1 MDRKLVYYIITHY
14 IDMRKLLRSLAID
27 IRPNRSMLCPFH
39 DNTRTPAAH
48 FYEEE
53 DGSCRIWCY
62 YENKMFSNVDVYKVY
77 KPEIN
82 LEELAQKIYNSLSEK
97 EKGKIK
103 DNVNLIYELP
113 ELPYTKALTD
123 FKNNKISLD
132 VLLNTINNMTP
143 KDETS
148 NLLDLIYSL
157 GISSA
162 VNINENNKYIYYMNN
177 NDSQYRY
184 ILANKLLM
192 TYSNKLPNYLKEYL
206 QYSGDS
212 IMLPNIIK
220 NRVYAITF
228 RNITGTKQFIKLG
241 VSYLFY
247 NLGNLPPDFKYGM
260 PLLITEGN
268 MDCDV
273 GKLIYPYCIATM
285 TNSLSTNQIQL
296 LLGLTNRVIIAY
308 DNDEAGEK
316 GYKNVYYKLREFQ
329 FSVKKFI
336 HNSNLKDFGD
346 LIDLKMRDE
355 NEYNYI
361 VHSYKI
367 QINNLVEDIS

>member
-1 MDRKLVYYIITHY
+1 MDRKLMYYIIIHY
-14 IDMRKLLRSLAID
+14 IDMRKLLRSLDID

-62 YENKMFSNVDVYKVY
+62 YENRMFSNVDIYRTY

-82 LEELAQKIYNSLSEK
+82 LEELAQKIYDNLPEK
-97 EKGKIK
+97 EKEKIK
-103 DNVNLIYELP
+103 DNINLTYELP
-113 ELPYTKALTD
+113 ELPYTKALGD

-143 KDETS
+143 KDEMS
-148 NLLDLIYSL
+148 NLLELIYSF
-157 GISSA
+157 GISSVA
-162 VNINENNKYIYYMNN
+162 NVNKNNKYVYYMNN

-192 TYSNKLPNYLKEYL
+192 ACSNKLPNYLKEYL

-212 IMLPNIIK
+212 IMLPNII
-220 NRVYAITF
+220 NGRLYAITF
-228 RNITGTKQFIKLG
+228 RNLNGTKQFIKLG
-241 VSYLFY
+241 TAYLFY
-247 NLGNLPPDFKYGM
+247 NLGNLPKDFKYGM

-268 MDCDV
+268 IDCDV
-273 GKLIYPYCIATM
+273 AKLFYPYCIATM

-296 LLGLTNRVIIAY
+296 LLGLTNKVIIAY

-316 GYKNVYYKLREFQ
+316 GYKNTYYKLRGFH

-346 LIDLKMRDE
+346 LIDLKMKDE
-355 NEYNYI
+355 DEYNYI
-361 VHSYKI
+361 LQSYKV
-367 QINNLVEDIS
+367 QIKNLLGDTT